1 MVRSINYVSP
11 GLVRVTD
18 ALGATTELRFTADG
32 SLQQVTDPL
41 GRTSRWVYD
50 ANGRAVQAVAADNS
64 VTRFSYDAAGNRI
77 SQTNALNHT
86 ETYSY
91 AAGSKNP
98 SSLVD
103 GKGNPLTYSYDSQ
116 GKVTSIG
123 YADGS
128 RERFTYNSTNQLISK
143 VERSGDTFSYSY
155 NPRGLLASISG
166 RDFSESY
173 SYDSQDRLIGVS
185 RSIPAGGASRTMAYS
200 YNSGG
205 NIAQISQGG
214 KSISYSYDS
223 QGRRSSYT
231 TSDGATVHYSYD
243 SSGRLSGLR
252 DGSDQSLVGYQYDAA
267 GRLSR
272 ETNGNG
278 TATSYSYDAAGQLL
292 RIDNYNPAGEL
303 SSSLQ
308 YTYDVLG
315 RRSSETSNQGTWSY
329 SYDASGQL
337 VGANFASS
345 NPAAISNQSRQYVY
359 DAAGNRISTL
369 VNGVATSY
377 SSNGLNQYTAVG
389 GAGYSYDADGN
400 LLSDGVRSYVYNSEN
415 RMIRATAGT
424 DVWEYE
430 YDLLGNRSAVIHSG
444 QRTSYLVDPF
454 AGYGDVVGSYNADGS
469 LQARYVHGNG
479 LVAGFN
485 SADSWYY
492 EADAI
497 GSTRS
502 LTNGSGGTLTPGLV
516 YDPFGAQLGGGSDLA
531 VDQSRF
537 GFVGGWGVE
546 QDASGLLHMRARQYD
561 PISGRFSAIDPLLE
575 KGGSLNLY
583 GYAFNDPTLY
593 SDPTGLRCQEEIDAD
608 IASKESRRDQL
619 TGELDQKRNEK
630 EDLEKQINESDS
642 LIERIKQAI
651 PGLKEQITV
660 LKLAIFQTG
669 IAITAATLAGLV
681 PVATALGITLLSL
694 SGALLTAEAAL
705 DKFESDLP
713 KEQEKNATLKSN
725 LGLVIDCIES
735 LQSQIDEVDSDLNAL
750 QNEKPT
756 KCDPLVLDLDK
767 NGLSFVALQY
777 SQAYFDLDNNGFREH
792 VSWVGAGEG
801 MLVRD
806 LNNNGRIDHLGEQFG
821 DAVVNGFT
829 ALAALDS
836 NGDNFIDANDA
847 AFNSLRI
854 WIDRNGDGS
863 TDNGELR
870 TLADLN
876 IQSIG
881 LARVDRTNDPDGIRS
896 TGNFTFTNG
905 TTSTI
910 AAIDLT
916 IDRLSTLSS
925 QEVQL
930 KAETAY
936 LPGLKGYGT
945 LPDLN
950 VAMSQDPTLLGLVR
964 QFVQLDRSQLD
975 QIPEKIEAIL
985 FRWAGVDGIDPNSR
999 SAFFDARK
1007 QAFLEKVYQSPIS
1020 FSITRTAHASG
1031 LRDSWAQFVSYFSG
1045 RLAAQGFLRDLFPE
1059 SSYQLGSDGLLSNA
1073 DLSTVLASI
1082 QANLPTD
1089 ASSQLTYWSYAIGA
1103 IDAHRDQFDLSAAAL
1118 TASLET
1124 ALGDRAPFLAA
1135 LRQPVL
1141 GTGLNDHLS
1150 IPYGGT
1156 GGHDSPGPIYINGGA
1171 GDDQI
1176 TSGSDNDLLEGG
1188 AGNDTLSGNQGN
1200 DLLIGGEG
1208 NDSLSGGSGDDSLSG
1223 DAGNDTLNGGSGDDS
1238 LSGDAGNDTLNGDYG
1253 IDTLIGGD
1261 GDDTYIVDSTTDV
1274 ITEAVNAGD
1283 DFVISSVSF
1292 SLAAIANVENLKLSG
1307 TAISGTGNSLNNV
1320 ITGNTAANNLSGD
1333 AGNDSL
1339 NGGAG
1344 IDTLI
1349 GGVGDDTYIVD
1360 STTDVI
1366 IEADNAGNDTVAS
1379 SSSFSLAAIVNVENL
1394 ILTSAAANGTGNSF
1408 SNVLRGNSG
1417 NNRLDGGAG
1426 IDTLIGGAGNDTY
1439 IVDSTTDIII
1449 EAENDGNDTVASSV
1463 SFSLAAIANVENLTL
1478 TGSAN
1483 IDGTGNSANNTLT
1496 GNAGANILSGGDGN
1510 DSLNGGSGND
1520 SLIGGAGNDSLNGG
1534 SGNDIITGGT
1544 GNDTLTGGI
1553 GLDRF
1558 NFTTA
1563 LDSTNID
1570 IITDFSLSE
1579 KDIIVLSKAIFA
1591 GFGTTGTGVAIA
1603 STLIANGSTF
1613 ANSFQRLLY
1622 DYNSTTSSGALW
1634 YDSDGNGSAASTRF
1648 ATIFGG
1654 ATSLA
1659 GSNVLLSA

>member
-1 MVRSINYVSP
+1 VARAISYVNP
-11 GLVRVTD
+11 GLVQVTD
-18 ALGATTELRFTADG
+18 ELGATTELRFTADG

-64 VTRFSYDAAGNRI
+64 VTRFSYDAAGNWT

-91 AAGSKNP
+91 AAGSKQP
-98 SSLVD
+98 TSLVD

-128 RERFTYNSTNQLISK
+128 SETFSYNSTNQLIEK

-155 NPRGLLASISG
+155 TARGLLASKSG

-173 SYDSQDRLIGVS
+173 SYDSQDRLLAVS
-185 RSIPAGGASRTMAYS
+185 RSTPSGGASRTIAYS
-200 YNSGG
+200 YDSAG

-231 TSDGATVHYSYD
+231 TSDGATVRYSYD

-292 RIDNYNPAGEL
+292 RIDNYNPAGAL

-315 RRSSETSNQGTWSY
+315 RRSSETSNQGSWSY

-337 VGANFASS
+337 VGADFSS
-345 NPAAISNQSRQYVY
+345 SDPAAISNQSRQYVY

-389 GAGYSYDADGN
+389 SAGYSYDADGN
-400 LLSDGVRSYVYNSEN
+400 LLSDGVRSYQYNSEN
-415 RMIRATAGT
+415 RMIRATVGA

-430 YDLLGNRSAVIHSG
+430 YDLRGNRSAVIHNG

-454 AGYGDVVGSYNADGS
+454 AGYGDVLGSYNADGS

-485 SADSWYY
+485 SGDSWYY
-492 EADAI
+492 EGDAI

-516 YDPFGAQLGGGSDLA
+516 YDPFGAQLGGGLGLTA
-531 VDQSRF
+531 TQARF
-537 GFVGGWGVE
+537 GFVGEWGVE
-546 QDASGLLHMRARQYD
+546 DDLSGLIHMRARQYD
-561 PISGRFSAIDPLLE
+561 SLTGRFTSPDPINISGGTINLYIYGYNCPVGWIDPSGLLSSWGAGVGAAIGAGVGAV
-575 KGGSLNLY
+575 GG
-583 GYAFNDPTLY
+583 
-593 SDPTGLRCQEEIDAD
+593 
-608 IASKESRRDQL
+608 
-619 TGELDQKRNEK
+619 
-630 EDLEKQINESDS
+630 
-642 LIERIKQAI
+642 AI
-651 PGLKEQITV
+651 GGTFLGPG
-660 LKLAIFQTG
+660 AG
-669 IAITAATLAGLV
+669 TAAGAWAG
-681 PVATALGITLLSL
+681 AQG
-694 SGALLTAEAAL
+694 GAFVGGLIGGTIGVLFGPD
-705 DKFESDLP
+705 DKP
-713 KEQEKNATLKSN
+713 NPPEKT
-725 LGLVIDCIES
+725 
-735 LQSQIDEVDSDLNAL
+735 
-750 QNEKPT
+750 
-756 KCDPLVLDLDK
+756 DPLVLDLDR
-767 NGLSFVALQY
+767 NGISLTSLATSRAF
-777 SQAYFDLDNNGFREH
+777 FDLDNNGFREH
-792 VSWVGAGEG
+792 VSWVGSGEG
-801 MLVRD
+801 LLVRD

-836 NGDNFIDANDA
+836 NRDNRINASDA
-847 AFNSLRI
+847 AFSSLRI
-854 WIDRNGDGS
+854 WIDRDGDGY

-870 TLADLN
+870 TMADLN
-876 IQSIG
+876 IKAIN
-881 LARVDRTNDPDGIRS
+881 LARTDRSNDPEGIRS
-896 TGNFTFTNG
+896 TGTFVFNDNSTA
-905 TTSTI
+905 TI
-910 AAIDLT
+910 AAVDLS
-916 IDRLSTLSS
+916 IDRLNTIFA
-925 QEVQL
+925 QDVDL
-930 KAETAY
+930 KAETLF

-945 LPDLN
+945 LPNLN

-975 QIPEKIEAIL
+975 QAPANIEAIL

-1007 QAFLEKVYQSPIS
+1007 QAFLEKIYQSPIS
-1020 FSITRTAHASG
+1020 FSITRTANASG
-1031 LRDSWAQFVSYFSG
+1031 LRDSWAQFVFYFSG

-1103 IDAHRDQFDLSAAAL
+1103 IDAHSDRFDLTAAAL

-1124 ALGDRAPFLAA
+1124 ALGDRASFLAA

-1141 GTGLNDHLS
+1141 GTGVNDELF
-1150 IPYGGT
+1150 IPFGGT

-1188 AGNDTLSGNQGN
+1188 AGNDVLDGRQGN

-1208 NDSLSGGSGDDSLSG
+1208 NDSLSGGDGTDSLSG
-1223 DAGNDTLNGGSGDDS
+1223 GAGNDSLNGG
-1238 LSGDAGNDTLNGDYG
+1238 AGND
-1253 IDTLIGGD
+1253 
-1261 GDDTYIVDSTTDV
+1261 S
-1274 ITEAVNAGD
+1274 
-1283 DFVISSVSF
+1283 
-1292 SLAAIANVENLKLSG
+1292 
-1307 TAISGTGNSLNNV
+1307 
-1320 ITGNTAANNLSGD
+1320 LSGD

-1349 GGVGDDTYIVD
+1349 GGAGDDTYIVD
-1360 STTDVI
+1360 STTDMI
-1366 IEADNAGNDTVAS
+1366 IEADNAGIDTVAS
-1379 SSSFSLAAIVNVENL
+1379 GVSFSLAAIANVENL
-1394 ILTSAAANGTGNSF
+1394 TLTGTGNINGMGNSL
-1408 SNVLRGNSG
+1408 SNVLTGNTG

-1426 IDTLIGGAGNDTY
+1426 IDTLSGGAGNDTY
-1439 IVDSTTDIII
+1439 IVDSTTDVIT
-1449 EAENDGNDTVASSV
+1449 EADSAGIDTVASSVSFSLAAIANVENLNLTGTAANGTGNSLNNVITGNSAANNLSGDAGNDSLDGGAGIDTLSGGAGNDTYIVDSTTDVITEADNAGNDTVASSV

-1478 TGSAN
+1478 TNAAANGTGNSLSNVLTGNTSNNRLDGGAGIDTLIGGAGNDIYIVDSTTDVITEADNGGNDTVASSVSFSLTAIANVENLTLTGSAS

-1510 DSLNGGSGND
+1510 DSLNGSFGND

-1544 GNDTLTGGI
+1544 GNDTLTGGS
-1553 GLDRF
+1553 GLDKF

-1563 LDSTNID
+1563 LDPTSID
-1570 IITDFSLSE
+1570 TITDFSIIE

-1591 GFGTTGTGVAIA
+1591 GFGATGTGVAVA
-1603 STLIANGSTF
+1603 STLITNGSTF
-1613 ANSFQRLLY
+1613 TSSSQRLLY
-1622 DYNSTTSSGALW
+1622 DYNSITSTGTLW
-1634 YDSDGNGSAASTRF
+1634 YDPDGNGSAASTHF
-1648 ATIFGG
+1648 ATILGS
-1654 ATSLA
+1654 ATSLT
-1659 GSNVLLSA
+1659 GSNIFLST

>member
-1 MVRSINYVSP
+1 MARAISYVNP

-18 ALGATTELRFTADG
+18 ELGATTELRFTADG

-50 ANGRAVQAVAADNS
+50 ANGRAVQTIAADNS
-64 VTRFSYDAAGNRI
+64 VTKFSYDAAGRVV

-91 AAGSKNP
+91 AAGSKQP
-98 SSLVD
+98 TSLVD
-103 GKGNPLTYSYDSQ
+103 GNGNPLTYSYESQ
-116 GKVTSIG
+116 GKVTNIG

-128 RERFTYNSTNQLISK
+128 SERFTYNSTNQLISK

-155 NPRGLLASISG
+155 TARGLLASKSG

-173 SYDSQDRLIGVS
+173 SYDSRDRLIGVS
-185 RSIPAGGASRTMAYS
+185 RSTPGGGASRTMAYS
-200 YNSGG
+200 YDSGG

-231 TSDGATVHYSYD
+231 TSDGATVRYSYD
-243 SSGRLSGLR
+243 SSGRLSGLL

-561 PISGRFSAIDPLLE
+561 PISGRFSATDPLLE
-575 KGGSLNLY
+575 KGGSLNFY
-583 GYAFNDPTLY
+583 GYSLNDPILFI
-593 SDPTGLRCQEEIDAD
+593 DPSGLRCQKEIDRDIFIKAAERNGLIADKEKKAKEKVDKEKELKPLDDKKDELTKGKADNDKGIIIADTRLAQLGAAKDALGKVTIELGPEVVATRVGSISFEAVPFGWAFDFAIISILEKRSKLQTDNVDVKTELDKLDKKIEPLTKEIDA
-608 IASKESRRDQL
+608 IKAEIRS
-619 TGELDQKRNEK
+619 LDT
-630 EDLEKQINESDS
+630 QIEGVN
-642 LIERIKQAI
+642 RQ
-651 PGLKEQITV
+651 
-660 LKLAIFQTG
+660 
-669 IAITAATLAGLV
+669 
-681 PVATALGITLLSL
+681 
-694 SGALLTAEAAL
+694 
-705 DKFESDLP
+705 
-713 KEQEKNATLKSN
+713 
-725 LGLVIDCIES
+725 
-735 LQSQIDEVDSDLNAL
+735 LNAL
-750 QNEKPT
+750 GAERPT
-756 KCDPLVLDLDK
+756 KCDPLVLDVDK
-767 NGLSFVALQY
+767 NGLSFVALQH

-792 VSWVGAGEG
+792 VSWVGAGDG

-806 LNNNGRIDHLGEQFG
+806 LNSNGRIDHLGEQFG
-821 DAVVNGFT
+821 DAIVNGFT

-836 NGDNFIDANDA
+836 NRDNRIDASDA
-847 AFNSLRI
+847 AFSSLRI

-896 TGNFTFTNG
+896 TGSFTFSDG
-905 TTSTI
+905 STSTI

-945 LPDLN
+945 LLDLN

-975 QIPEKIEAIL
+975 QAPEKIEAIL

-1020 FSITRTAHASG
+1020 FSITQTVHASG

-1082 QANLPTD
+1082 QANLPTN

-1103 IDAHRDQFDLSAAAL
+1103 IDAHSDQFGLTATAL
-1118 TASLET
+1118 TATLET
-1124 ALGDRAPFLAA
+1124 ALGNRAPFLAA

-1141 GTGLNDHLS
+1141 GTGVNDDLF
-1150 IPYGGT
+1150 IPLGGT
-1156 GGHDSPGPIYINGGA
+1156 GVHDSPGPIYINGGA
-1171 GDDQI
+1171 GNDTI
-1176 TSGSDNDLLEGG
+1176 TSGRDNDLLEGG
-1188 AGNDTLSGNQGN
+1188 AGNDVLDGRQGN

-1208 NDSLSGGSGDDSLSG
+1208 NDSLSGGDGTDSLSGGAGNDSLNGGAGNDSLSG
-1223 DAGNDTLNGGSGDDS
+1223 DAGNDSLNGS
-1238 LSGDAGNDTLNGDYG
+1238 AGV
-1253 IDTLIGGD
+1253 DTLIGGA
-1261 GDDTYIVDSTTDV
+1261 GDDTYIVDSTTDM
-1274 ITEAVNAGD
+1274 IIEADNAGID
-1283 DFVISSVSF
+1283 TVTSGVSF
-1292 SLAAIANVENLKLSG
+1292 SLAAITNVENLTLTG
-1307 TAISGTGNSLNNV
+1307 TW
-1320 ITGNTAANNLSGD
+1320 
-1333 AGNDSL
+1333 
-1339 NGGAG
+1339 
-1344 IDTLI
+1344 
-1349 GGVGDDTYIVD
+1349 
-1360 STTDVI
+1360 
-1366 IEADNAGNDTVAS
+1366 
-1379 SSSFSLAAIVNVENL
+1379 
-1394 ILTSAAANGTGNSF
+1394 AANGTGNSL
-1408 SNVLRGNSG
+1408 SNVLTGSIG

-1426 IDTLIGGAGNDTY
+1426 IDTLIGGAGNDIY
-1439 IVDSTTDIII
+1439 IVDSTTDVIT
-1449 EAENDGNDTVASSV
+1449 EADNGGNDTVASSV
-1463 SFSLAAIANVENLTL
+1463 SFSLTAIANVENLTL

-1544 GNDTLTGGI
+1544 GNDTLTGGS
-1553 GLDRF
+1553 GLDKF

-1563 LDSTNID
+1563 LDPTSID
-1570 IITDFSLSE
+1570 IITDFSIIE

-1591 GFGTTGTGVAIA
+1591 GFGATGTGVAVA
-1603 STLIANGSTF
+1603 STLITNGSTF
-1613 ANSFQRLLY
+1613 TSSSQRLLY
-1622 DYNSTTSSGALW
+1622 DYNSTTSTGTLW
-1634 YDSDGNGSAASTRF
+1634 YDPDGNGSAASTHF
-1648 ATIFGG
+1648 ATILGS
-1654 ATSLA
+1654 ATSLT
-1659 GSNVLLSA
+1659 GSNIFLSA